1 MFFNNSLYNVIFM
14 FYLLVCIILYIYH
27 YRKEGFNNIVKDK
40 IYYLFID
47 GDIQSYFRLHYML
60 LIENKTVQPLFINN
74 LDDNNKSNLKYLLKK
89 IAKIE
94 NDYPQI
100 KKDKKILEPIDIS
113 TINYNDKFLEKF
125 NQLLKRNNAKYL
137 VNNNNTILEIA
148 KYSIF
153 KDIKI
158 DYTPIKMEKRLKKY
172 LEKKL
177 TKTNQLRKDF
187 DNNET
192 NAVNYEMKLTN
203 NEQHFMSNINFPLF
217 KKSNVYI
224 DKLIKKN
231 KFIL

>member
-1 MFFNNSLYNVIFM
+1 MFFSNSLYNVIFM

-47 GDIQSYFRLHYML
+47 GNMQSYFRLHYML

-74 LDDNNKSNLKYLLKK
+74 LNDNNKASLKYLLKK
-89 IAKIE
+89 IKKIE

-113 TINYNDKFLEKF
+113 TIKYNDEFLLKF
-125 NQLLKRNNAKYL
+125 NQLLKINNAKYL
-137 VNNNNTILEIA
+137 LKNDNTILEIA
-148 KYSIF
+148 KYSLF

-158 DYTPIKMEKRLKKY
+158 DYTPIKMEKRMKKY
-172 LEKKL
+172 LDKIL
-177 TKTNQLRKDF
+177 TKTNQVRKDF
-187 DNNET
+187 NNEEII
-192 NAVNYEMKLTN
+192 AVNYKMNLTN
-203 NEQHFMSNINFPLF
+203 NKQNFMVNINFPLF

-224 DKLIKKN
+224 DKLIRKYN
-231 KFIL
+231 FIL